1 MALFKSSTPEEQQFW
16 DQYAQYG
23 YKYMRKDLAVL
34 LNVPAK
40 RISHSLLRELFYT
53 VGIQPHEFL
62 VRKTPRY
69 PTSYNH
75 MDWEF
80 EIRFAGPEVVSVL
93 RLSGLLGV
101 GGPNAE
107 VV

>member
-1 MALFKSSTPEEQQFW
+1 MALFKSSTAEEEEFW
-16 DQYAQYG
+16 AQYSDYS

-40 RISHSLLRELFYT
+40 RISLSLLREKFYT

-62 VRKTPRY
+62 LRKTVRY
-69 PTSYNH
+69 PASYTH

-80 EIRFAGPEVVSVL
+80 EIRFAGPEVVSLL
-93 RLSGLLGV
+93 RLAGLLS
-101 GGPNAE
+101 
-107 VV
+107 